1 MADRSAMRPA
11 APDVLRC
18 PFCGGLLEAQ
28 PGAEQAAGEDRL
40 LTGVLGCACCAYPVV
55 AGIPYLRAGRV
66 ARAALELVDA
76 GQVEEA
82 LYVLLGLEGA
92 RRERFEALRGGGGQY
107 SFRRVLEIFSPN
119 SEGICFLHR
128 FTDPTFLVSDAL
140 ARALGEDTRC
150 ARGRMLDL
158 CGGVGHLTRTLCGL
172 SSGGEVWLADIE
184 FWKLWL
190 ARQFIAPQC
199 HAVCCDAAQPLPF
212 ARGGFSLVVCADALH
227 YVWPRRLAVGEMTR
241 LAGREG
247 VVAVT
252 GAHNALCENASEGLP
267 LTPEAWRALFEE
279 VPARLFPETTVLDA
293 VLSGRP
299 IPLGREFTDRELAA
313 EPAIIAIASGL
324 DGFFRDRVPPDL
336 AETPRHVVLNP
347 LYRREES
354 SLGNEWKLE
363 YPSAAYA
370 EEFADCRRYLPGRLA
385 LTEGQLR
392 DLERGEITE
401 ATRELARRRVVL
413 DVPENYL

>member
-1 MADRSAMRPA
+1 MADRSATRPA
-11 APDVLRC
+11 AQDVLRC
-18 PFCGGLLEAQ
+18 PFCGGLLEVQ
-28 PGAEQAAGEDRL
+28 PGGEQAAEEDRL

-76 GQVEEA
+76 GKVEEA
-82 LYVLLGLEGA
+82 LFALLGLEGA
-92 RRERFEALRGGGGQY
+92 RWERFEALRGGGGQC
-107 SFRRVLEIFSPN
+107 SFRQVLEIFSPN
-119 SEGICFLHR
+119 PEGVCFLHR
-128 FTDPTFLVSDAL
+128 FSDPTFLVSDAL
-140 ARALGEDTRC
+140 ARALGADARCTRS
-150 ARGRMLDL
+150 RLLDL

-227 YVWPRRLAVGEMTR
+227 YVWPRRLAVSEMTR

-252 GAHNALCENASEGLP
+252 GTHNALCENASAGLP
-267 LTPEAWRALFEE
+267 LKPEAWRALFEE
-279 VPARLFPETTVLDA
+279 VPARLFAESVVLDA
-293 VLSGRP
+293 VLGGGP
-299 IPLGREFTDRELAA
+299 IPLGREFTDGELAA

-324 DGFFRDRVPPDL
+324 EGLFRDRVPSES
-336 AETPRHVVLNP
+336 AEAPCHAVLNP

-354 SLGNEWKLE
+354 DLGNEWKLE

-370 EEFADCRRYLPGRLA
+370 EEFAGCRRYLPERLA

-392 DLERGEITE
+392 DLERGEVTE
-401 ATRELARRRVVL
+401 ATRELAGRRVVL
-413 DVPENYL
+413 DLPENYL